1 MHLIVLLCLMRG
13 RYLGAG
19 PRHRRIRFYNRC
31 EYTAD
36 EPKADDS
43 DNISARD
50 VRSNRRLI
58 LHRESCYTS
67 SVIERLIHEIIPV
80 GMLQCNCS
88 ILGDAETREAIVV
101 DPGDEVERILEILRE
116 HRLNVR
122 AIVSTHTHIDHVG
135 GLARLHAAMKAP
147 VLIHEADLELYRH
160 LDMQAQFLGMRTP
173 ESMRIED
180 FVKEGDS
187 LRWGGYAARV
197 IHTPGHTPGSIS
209 LLVEKG
215 LPDGDAHVQ
224 RARPQAAKAS
234 AEAHLHAHLRGHAGE
249 AAPSQSRE
257 SGTEPGRLV
266 AGDTLFQGSIGRT
279 DLWGGSMKD
288 ILSSIREKL
297 LSLPDETLV
306 IPGHGES
313 TTIGTER
320 AENPYLR

>member
-1 MHLIVLLCLMRG
+1 VSE
-13 RYLGAG
+13 
-19 PRHRRIRFYNRC
+19 N
-31 EYTAD
+31 
-36 EPKADDS
+36 
-43 DNISARD
+43 
-50 VRSNRRLI
+50 
-58 LHRESCYTS
+58 
-67 SVIERLIHEIIPV
+67 LIHEIIPV

-88 ILGDAETREAIVV
+88 ILGDPETRDAIVV

-116 HRLNVR
+116 HQLNVR

-135 GLARLHAAMKAP
+135 GLALLHAATKAP

-173 ESMRIED
+173 ESMRIEE

-187 LRWGGYAARV
+187 VRWGGYAARV

-215 LPDGDAHVQ
+215 PLGAPVVMDHAK
-224 RARPQAAKAS
+224 PTSAKAS
-234 AEAHLHAHLRGHAGE
+234 AEAHLQAHLRRPAGGT
-249 AAPSQSRE
+249 APSRSRE
-257 SGTEPGRLV
+257 SGMAPQRLL

-288 ILSSIREKL
+288 ILNSIREKL
-297 LSLPDETLV
+297 LALPDETLV
-306 IPGHGES
+306 IPGHGEN
-313 TTIGTER
+313 TTIGEER